1 MQHKVLVEGISEEVE
16 EVLKSFRMDTIY
28 LQFDII
34 TQKVL
39 KEKIIQHIYLGV
51 LNASIR
57 APESRST
64 PAP

>member
-28 LQFDII
+28 LRFDII

-39 KEKIIQHIYLGV
+39 KEKIIQQNKATY
-51 LNASIR
+51 NPS
-57 APESRST
+57 
-64 PAP
+64 

>member
-16 EVLKSFRMDTIY
+16 EALKSFRMDTIY

-39 KEKIIQHIYLGV
+39 NEKIIQQNKLIYNFNL
-51 LNASIR
+51 LKIS
-57 APESRST
+57 
-64 PAP
+64 

>member
-16 EVLKSFRMDTIY
+16 EALKSFRMDTIY

-39 KEKIIQHIYLGV
+39 NEKIIQENKRIYNL
-51 LNASIR
+51 LIIS
-57 APESRST
+57 
-64 PAP
+64 